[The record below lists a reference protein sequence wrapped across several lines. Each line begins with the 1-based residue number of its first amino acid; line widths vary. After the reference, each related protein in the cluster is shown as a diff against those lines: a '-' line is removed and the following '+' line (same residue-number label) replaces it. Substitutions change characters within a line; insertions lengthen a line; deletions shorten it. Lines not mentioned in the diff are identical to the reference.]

1 MTDPNTE
8 ATAPAGAEP
17 TVLLDPRTGEV
28 RGAQRPGRAA
38 EVAAAVAGARAAQRS
53 WAALTPRERHRRL
66 AALADL
72 VERHAADYLAAECAG
87 TGKPAAEAAGE
98 IAEVADLFRFYGG
111 AVRAGSSPAAG
122 DYLAGHQSW
131 VRWEPVGT
139 VAAVVPW
146 NYPLLMAGWRCA
158 PALAAG
164 NAVVLKPAEST
175 PDSALLLAAH
185 AEQALGAGVLT
196 ALPGD
201 RETGRL
207 LVGAGCD
214 LVAFTG
220 SPAGGADV
228 AARAGLTP
236 VSLEL
241 GGNSPVLVLPDAPAD
256 TWEQLAAACTYNAGQ
271 SCAAPARVI
280 VVADTAEAY
289 RAAVAALA
297 AAMAQRW
304 SGRDF
309 GPLNNPDQAA
319 RYDRIVAAS
328 GARAVHTAP
337 GRADGLWRPATVL
350 ADLPAD
356 DPAVREEVFGPLL
369 TVQHA
374 ADPDA
379 AVALA
384 ESVPQALAASV
395 WTADLSTGLA
405 LTDRISAGEVWLNC
419 HLAQSAE
426 LPHSGRRSSGAGT
439 DLSALALRDY
449 QRPKTVTARLV

>member
-1 MTDPNTE
+1 MD
-8 ATAPAGAEP
+8 
-17 TVLLDPRTGEV
+17 LIDPRTGAV
-28 RGAQRPGRAA
+28 RGALEPGRAA
-38 EVAAAVAGARAAQRS
+38 EVTAAVAAARAARTG

-72 VERHAADYLAAECAG
+72 IERHADAYLSAECAG

-111 AVRAGSSPAAG
+111 AVRAGTSPAAG

-164 NAVVLKPAEST
+164 NTVVLKPAETT
-175 PDSALLLAAH
+175 PDSALLLAEH
-185 AEQALGAGVLT
+185 AEQALGPGVLT

-201 RETGRL
+201 RETGRQL
-207 LVGAGCD
+207 IAAGCD
-214 LVAFTG
+214 LIAFTG
-220 SPAGGADV
+220 SPAGGAEV
-228 AARAGLTP
+228 VERAGLTP

-256 TWEQLAAACTYNAGQ
+256 TWRQLAAACTYNAGQ

-280 VVADTAEAY
+280 VLAEAY
-289 RAAVAALA
+289 EAAVEALA
-297 AAMAQRW
+297 AAMAEREA
-304 SGRDF
+304 GRDF

-319 RYDRIVAAS
+319 RYDRILSSS
-328 GARAVHTAP
+328 GAKTIRTGP
-337 GRADGLWRPATVL
+337 GRADGLWRPATIL

-356 DPAVREEVFGPLL
+356 DPAVVDEVFGPLL
-369 TVQHA
+369 TVQRA
-374 ADPDA
+374 ADLDE

-395 WTADLSTGLA
+395 WTTDLGTGLA

-426 LPHSGRRSSGAGT
+426 LPHSGRRGSGAGT
-439 DLSALALRDY
+439 DLSALALREY
-449 QRPKTVTARLV
+449 QRPKTVTARLG

>member
-1 MTDPNTE
+1 MKLT
-8 ATAPAGAEP
+8 
-17 TVLLDPRTGEV
+17 DPRTGAHRRTLEAS
-28 RGAQRPGRAA
+28 RGP
-38 EVAAAVAGARAAQRS
+38 EVAAAVATARAARPAWS
-53 WAALTPRERHRRL
+53 ALTPRERHRRL
-66 AALADL
+66 TALADL
-72 VERHAADYLAAECAG
+72 IEQHADDYLAAECAG
-87 TGKPAAEAAGE
+87 TGKPVTEAANE

-111 AVRAGSSPAAG
+111 AVRAGTSPAAG

-131 VRWEPVGT
+131 VRWEPVGV
-139 VAAVVPW
+139 VAAIVPW

-164 NAVVLKPAEST
+164 NTVVLKPAETT
-175 PDSALLLAAH
+175 PDSALLLAEH
-185 AEQALGAGVLT
+185 AEQALGPGVLT

-207 LVGAGCD
+207 LVPAGCD
-214 LVAFTG
+214 LIAFTG
-220 SPAGGADV
+220 SPAAGADIT
-228 AARAGLTP
+228 AHAGLTP

-256 TWEQLAAACTYNAGQ
+256 TWQQLAAASTYNAGQ

-280 VVADTAEAY
+280 VLDEAY
-289 RAAVAALA
+289 EHAVTALA
-297 AAMAQRW
+297 AAMAERHA
-304 SGRDF
+304 GRDF

-319 RYDRIVAAS
+319 RYDRIVAKSA
-328 GARAVHTAP
+328 ARTALTAP
-337 GRADGLWRPATVL
+337 GRTDGLWRPATVL

-356 DPAVREEVFGPLL
+356 DPAVVEEVFGPLL
-369 TVQHA
+369 TVQRA
-374 ADPDA
+374 AGLDE

-395 WTADLSTGLA
+395 WTTDLTTGLA
-405 LTDRISAGEVWLNC
+405 LTDRLSAGEVWLNC

-426 LPHSGRRSSGAGT
+426 LPHSGRRGSGAGT
-439 DLSALALRDY
+439 DLSTLALREY

>member
-1 MTDPNTE
+1 ME
-8 ATAPAGAEP
+8 
-17 TVLLDPRTGEV
+17 LIDPRTGET
-28 RGAQRPGRAA
+28 RGTRQPGRGR
-38 EVAAAVAGARAAQRS
+38 EVAAAVAAARSARPD
-53 WAALTPRERHRRL
+53 WAALTPRERQRRL
-66 AALADL
+66 AALAEL
-72 VERHAADYLAAECAG
+72 IERHADAYAAAERAG
-87 TGKPAAEAAGE
+87 TGKPLAEAANE
-98 IAEVADLFRFYGG
+98 VAEVADLFRFYGG
-111 AVRAGSSPAAG
+111 AARAATAPAAG

-131 VRWEPVGT
+131 VRWEPVGV

-164 NAVVLKPAEST
+164 NPVVLKPAETT
-175 PDSALLLAAH
+175 PDSALLLAEH
-185 AEQALGAGVLT
+185 AEQALGPGVLT

-214 LVAFTG
+214 LIAFTG
-220 SPAGGADV
+220 SPAGGTDV

-256 TWEQLAAACTYNAGQ
+256 TWRQLAAACTYNAGQ

-280 VVADTAEAY
+280 VPGSGYEQ
-289 RAAVAALA
+289 AVAALA
-297 AAMAQRW
+297 AAMAERH

-328 GARAVHTAP
+328 GAKTVHTAP
-337 GRADGLWRPATVL
+337 GRHDGLWRPATVL
-350 ADLPAD
+350 ADLPDD
-356 DPAVREEVFGPLL
+356 DPAVVEEVFGPLL
-369 TVQHA
+369 TVQRA
-374 ADPDA
+374 ETLDA

-395 WTADLSTGLA
+395 WTTDLSTGLA
-405 LTDRISAGEVWLNC
+405 LTDRLSAGEVWLNC

-439 DLSALALRDY
+439 DLSVLALREY
-449 QRPKTVTARLV
+449 QRAKTVTARLT

>member
-1 MTDPNTE
+1 MD
-8 ATAPAGAEP
+8 
-17 TVLLDPRTGEV
+17 LMDLIDPRTGAV
-28 RGAQRPGRAA
+28 RRTLAPGRAA
-38 EVAAAVAGARAAQRS
+38 EVSAVVAAARAARPG

-66 AALADL
+66 SAFADL
-72 VERHAADYLAAECAG
+72 IEQHASAYVEAECAG

-111 AVRAGSSPAAG
+111 AVRAGTAPAAG

-131 VRWEPVGT
+131 VRWEPVGV

-164 NAVVLKPAEST
+164 NTVILKPAETT

-185 AEQALGAGVLT
+185 AEQALGPGVLT

-214 LVAFTG
+214 LIAFTG
-220 SPAGGADV
+220 SPGAGADI

-256 TWEQLAAACTYNAGQ
+256 TWQQLAAACTYNAGQ
-271 SCAAPARVI
+271 SCAAPARII
-280 VVADTAEAY
+280 VLDPAY
-289 RAAVAALA
+289 DDAVSALA
-297 AAMAQRW
+297 AAMAERRAG
-304 SGRDF
+304 SDF
-309 GPLNNPDQAA
+309 GPLNNPDQAG
-319 RYDRIVAAS
+319 RYDRILAAS
-328 GARAVHTAP
+328 SAKNVLVAP
-337 GRADGLWRPATVL
+337 GRTDGLWRPATVL

-356 DPAVREEVFGPLL
+356 DPAVVEEVFGPLL
-369 TVQHA
+369 TVQRA
-374 ADPDA
+374 GSLDE

-395 WTADLSTGLA
+395 WTTDLSTGLA

-439 DLSALALRDY
+439 DLSALALREY
-449 QRPKTVTARLV
+449 QRPKTVTARLG